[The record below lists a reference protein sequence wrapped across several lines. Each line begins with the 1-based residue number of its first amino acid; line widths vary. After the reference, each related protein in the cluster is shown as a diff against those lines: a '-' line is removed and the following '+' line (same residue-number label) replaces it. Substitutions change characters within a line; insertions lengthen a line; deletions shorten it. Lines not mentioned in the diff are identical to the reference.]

1 MSFER
6 SKLTILAPRLAV
18 GAIAVFLYQTRMD
31 TATTVDVANFWTDLG
46 DLDYEIGDIIIVQ
59 DFSTSRDGVMTA
71 HRITEA
77 TGAVSTA
84 KFANLANYQG
94 RELLESVR
102 LLWPLM
108 SAAAVPVANVTGFA
122 AAVEDAVAAK
132 TQIAALSGAS
142 TAAQIVTALQA

>member
-1 MSFER
+1 MSFDR
-6 SKLTILAPRLAV
+6 AKLSILAPRLAV
-18 GAIAVFLYQTRMD
+18 GAIAVFLYQTHFD
-31 TATTVDVANFWTDLG
+31 TAAVADGANYWTDLG
-46 DLDYEIGDIIIVQ
+46 DLDYKIGDIIIVQ

-77 TGAVSTA
+77 TGAVTTA
-84 KFANLANYQG
+84 KFADLKNFQG
-94 RELLESVR
+94 RELLESIR
-102 LLWPLM
+102 ILWPLM
-108 SAAAVPVANVTGFA
+108 AAATVPVANVSGFA